1 MNTIPRNKPYVPSYQ
16 EYLNLIRFLHLEWN
30 WDARDKLIYHL
41 SITNQVDELQP
52 VYLGVYIGHVNVSR
66 TKMLIQTM
74 KSIGVL
80 PCLKNWKTS

>member
-16 EYLNLIRFLHLEWN
+16 EHLNLIRFLHLNWN

-52 VYLGVYIGHVNVSR
+52 VNMGVFIGHVNVSR

-80 PCLKNWKTS
+80 PCLKN